1 MDADR
6 TSFGFRL
13 KRNAQDAAAY
23 TFQCLSRKDS
33 TQWILS
39 LFTMISDENQIHI
52 EAKMTDRIDQIGLIL
67 QLVRFDP
74 EFIGGIIKD
83 IKWVKKEYN

>member
-1 MDADR
+1 
-6 TSFGFRL
+6 
-13 KRNAQDAAAY
+13 
-23 TFQCLSRKDS
+23 
-33 TQWILS
+33 
-39 LFTMISDENQIHI
+39 MISDENQIHI